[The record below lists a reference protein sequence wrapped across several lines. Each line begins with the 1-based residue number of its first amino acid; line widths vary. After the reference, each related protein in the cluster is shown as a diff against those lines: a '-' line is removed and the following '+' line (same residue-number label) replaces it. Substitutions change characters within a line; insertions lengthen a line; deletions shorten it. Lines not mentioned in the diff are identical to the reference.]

1 MLYAKNDKSRYIYYF
16 TIIPVI
22 TSTLAVGLFSYGS
35 IISRLPIL
43 VSLSYVIILDINTWD
58 LKEKKEKILAS
69 IICLLLV
76 LATLKANYTYV
87 YRDQSIENLKYRV
100 ESGIY
105 KGIYTTKERAE
116 TLPAIERYLTSF

>member
-58 LKEKKEKILAS
+58 LKEKRKNFS
-69 IICLLLV
+69 
-76 LATLKANYTYV
+76 
-87 YRDQSIENLKYRV
+87 KY
-100 ESGIY
+100 Y
-105 KGIYTTKERAE
+105 
-116 TLPAIERYLTSF
+116 LPAISFSYFESKLYICV